1 LTIDFLNLGLGNP
14 CRHGYVQSGSVR
26 GPDAAKWTGV
36 VAGDAG
42 VALGT
47 TDAFLDSEL
56 VGEPGPTDRAW
67 TLADVFIP
75 YGEAG
80 YYPSLSALLSRG
92 GAVRGYEFW
101 VGAGGD

>member
-1 LTIDFLNLGLGNP
+1 
-14 CRHGYVQSGSVR
+14 
-26 GPDAAKWTGV
+26 
-36 VAGDAG
+36 VAGDPG

-47 TDAFLDSEL
+47 TDAFLDSEF
-56 VGEPGPTDRAW
+56 VGEPGETDQAW
-67 TLADVFIP
+67 TLADVYIP

-80 YYPSLSALLSRG
+80 YYPSLSALLNPS